1 MSKKNVKINIDKIL
15 SIFQQNPTKTFNYKQ
30 LSAALGIKDVKQ
42 RQLVASYL
50 PKLEEK
56 KLIVLVDK
64 GKYKLKKDTPYISGT
79 IEILSTGSAYV
90 TPDNGGEEIYVPA
103 RMIRNAFTGDKV
115 KLYVF
120 YNKKRKTYEGEVIE
134 VIERSKTEYVG
145 IIQITNKYGFFI
157 ADNNKIHTDIFIP
170 ESAING
176 AKDGEKVICRITDWP
191 VKSKNPVGEII
202 DVLGTPGN
210 NTVEMHAILAD
221 FGLPYKFPNEVEA
234 LAEKIPTSIPADE
247 YKKRRDF
254 RNVTTFTIDPFD
266 AKDFDDALS
275 IQKLENGNWEIG
287 VHIADVS
294 YYVAV
299 GDKIDEEAKN
309 RATSIYLVDRVVP
322 MLPEKLSNFVCSLRP
337 NEDKL
342 CFSAVFEITDN
353 AEIVN
358 QWFGKTI
365 ICSDKRFTYE
375 EVQEIIEGK
384 DGDFKEEIL
393 TLDRLAKKLREE
405 RFKQGSINF
414 YSQEVKFHLDESG
427 DPIGVYIKEQK
438 DAHKLIEDFMLL
450 ANRKVA
456 EFCSKKRPEN
466 KKTQFVYRVHD
477 YPDEE
482 KVRTF
487 KNFLQ
492 KLGIKFSYRNQNE
505 LSKSFNKLLKDIEG
519 KKESNLISQLAIR
532 TMAKAYYSTKNIGH
546 YGLGFEFY
554 THFTSPIRRYPD
566 LLVHRILN
574 SILEG
579 KKSQYEK
586 GLEELCKHS
595 SEMERLAAEAER
607 ASIKYKQVQYLQK
620 EVGKVFEGIISGV
633 TEWGIYVELIESK
646 CEGLIRLRDM
656 TDDFYVFD
664 EDNYRI
670 IGKRNKKKYQLGD
683 TVFIKVKRA
692 DLLKKQLDFTLV
704 KSPVLEKNDND
715 EWGFEI

>member
-1 MSKKNVKINIDKIL
+1 MSKKNISVSIDTVL
-15 SIFQQNPTKTFNYKQ
+15 HIFQQNPSKIFNYKQ
-30 LSAALGIKDVKQ
+30 LSAALGIKDEKQ
-42 RQLVASYL
+42 RLLVASFL

-56 KLIVLVDK
+56 KLITFIEK
-64 GKYKLKKDTPYISGT
+64 GKYKLKTDAPYVTGT
-79 IEILSTGSAYV
+79 IEVVSTGSAYV
-90 TPDNGGEEIYVPA
+90 TPDNGGEDIYVPA

-120 YNKKRKTYEGEVIE
+120 FNKKRGTLEGEVIE

-145 IIQITNKYGFFI
+145 TIQIAGKYGFFV
-157 ADNNKIHTDIFIP
+157 ADSNKIHTDIFIP
-170 ESAING
+170 ESALNG
-176 AKDGEKVICRITDWP
+176 AKDGEKVICRIIDWP
-191 VKSKNPVGEII
+191 TKSKNPVGEVV

-221 FGLPYKFPNEVEA
+221 FGLPYKFPDGVEA
-234 LAEKIPTSIPADE
+234 QAEHIPTNISNQE

-254 RNVTTFTIDPFD
+254 RNITTFTIDPFD

-275 IQKLENGNWEIG
+275 IRKRDNGNWEIG

-294 YYVAV
+294 HYVKP
-299 GDKIDEEAKN
+299 GDKIDEEAQK
-309 RATSIYLVDRVVP
+309 RGTSVYLVDRVVP

-337 NEDKL
+337 NEEKL

-353 AEIVN
+353 GEIKSE
-358 QWFGKTI
+358 WFGKTV
-365 ICSDKRFTYE
+365 ICSDRRFTYE

-384 DGDFKEEIL
+384 AGDFKNEIL
-393 TLDRLAKKLREE
+393 TLNRLAKILREE
-405 RFKQGSINF
+405 RFKKGSINF
-414 YSQEVKFHLDESG
+414 HSQEVKFRLDENG
-427 DPIGVYIKEQK
+427 DPVGVYIKEQK

-456 EFCSKKRPEN
+456 EFCTKGAGGKRPP
-466 KKTQFVYRVHD
+466 FVYRVHD
-477 YPDEE
+477 LPDEE

-487 KNFLQ
+487 GTFLQ
-492 KLGIKFSYRNQNE
+492 KLGFAFSYRNQNE
-505 LSKSFNKLLKDIEG
+505 LSKSFNKLLQDIEG
-519 KKESNLISQLAIR
+519 KKESGMISQLAIR
-532 TMAKAYYSTKNIGH
+532 TMAKAYYTTKNIGH
-546 YGLGFEFY
+546 YGLKFDYY

-566 LLVHRILN
+566 LLVHRILET
-574 SILEG
+574 ILEN
-579 KKSQYEK
+579 KKSDYEK

-633 TEWGIYVELIESK
+633 TEWGIYVELVESK

-670 IGKRNKKKYQLGD
+670 VGKRNKKKYQLGD
-683 TVFIKVKRA
+683 AVLIKVKRA

-704 KSPVLEKNDND
+704 KTPESGKSYND